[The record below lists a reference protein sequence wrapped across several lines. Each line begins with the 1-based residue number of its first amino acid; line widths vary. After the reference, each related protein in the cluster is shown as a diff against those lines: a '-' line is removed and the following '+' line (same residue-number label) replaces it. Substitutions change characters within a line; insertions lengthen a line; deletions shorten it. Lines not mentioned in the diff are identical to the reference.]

1 MPVTSYA
8 SFPPL
13 VPGDPVAVVAPA
25 SAPEA
30 QRVSRGLDILRRWD
44 LVPVVLPSVT
54 ARPALGH
61 LAGSDT
67 ARARDLVTAW
77 RDDTVRAIWC
87 ARGGYGAQRLL
98 DLLPARLFAQGGPK
112 PIIGFSDVT
121 PLLHRALQGSGTQ
134 MVHGPAIVNLG
145 EAGDETLDHLHTL
158 LTEPFRPRTLLHGL
172 RPWRE
177 GRPEGTLLG
186 GNVALLAASI
196 GTGDLPSAEGAIV
209 LLEDVGQSAWVLD
222 RGLTQL
228 VRAGWLRRAAGIV
241 LGDFS
246 MDDDPAAVEAVL
258 RDRLLPLGVPVW
270 AGARIGHERV
280 NLAVP
285 LGGHARI
292 IEGYLRLA

>member
-1 MPVTSYA
+1 MDS
-8 SFPPL
+8 
-13 VPGDPVAVVAPA
+13 
-25 SAPEA
+25 
-30 QRVSRGLDILRRWD
+30 
-44 LVPVVLPSVT
+44 
-54 ARPALGH
+54 
-61 LAGSDT
+61 
-67 ARARDLVTAW
+67 
-77 RDDTVRAIWC
+77 
-87 ARGGYGAQRLL
+87 
-98 DLLPARLFAQGGPK
+98 
-112 PIIGFSDVT
+112 
-121 PLLHRALQGSGTQ
+121 
-134 MVHGPAIVNLG
+134 
-145 EAGDETLDHLHTL
+145 
-158 LTEPFRPRTLLHGL
+158 L